1 MQMGNSNLENALEL
15 RAFGLKGFVPE
26 GFKAIVAGIPVTL
39 VELLH
44 SFQQAGVADQTRL
57 ANQGIQAIQR
67 LAGLRAGSLRN
78 RIESGVTSSISSG
91 PMYSRAR
98 SRVIWRGA

>member
-15 RAFGLKGFVPE
+15 RALGLQGFVPE
-26 GFKAIVAGIPVTL
+26 GFEAIVACIPIAL

-44 SFQQAGVADQTRL
+44 SFQQAGVAGQTRL
-57 ANQGIQAIQR
+57 ADQVIQGIQR

-98 SRVIWRGA
+98 SRVI